1 MSKQGK
7 NHILIPALI
16 TAAAAYFGLK
26 KKSENI
32 SEIAKDLVNRAI
44 KDQTRT
50 NHKAKQQAKK
60 QAIPLPHIRR
70 RCLRKRNYRDTYY
83 G

>member
-1 MSKQGK
+1 MNKQGK

-16 TAAAAYFGLK
+16 TMAAAYFGLQ

-50 NHKAKQQAKK
+50 NHKVNQHNARHK
-60 QAIPLPHIRR
+60 RR
-70 RCLRKRNYRDTYY
+70 NKRNHRDTYY

>member
-1 MSKQGK
+1 MSKHGK
-7 NHILIPALI
+7 DHILIPALI
-16 TAAAAYFGLK
+16 TAAAAYFGFK

-50 NHKAKQQAKK
+50 NHKVNQHNA
-60 QAIPLPHIRR
+60 RR
-70 RCLRKRNYRDTYY
+70 RNKRNHRDTYY

>member
-1 MSKQGK
+1 MQKKGK

-16 TAAAAYFGLK
+16 TAAAAYFGFK

-32 SEIAKDLVNRAI
+32 SEIAKDLVGRAI
-44 KDQTRT
+44 KDQVRT
-50 NHKAKQQAKK
+50 NHNINQRAANKRKK
-60 QAIPLPHIRR
+60 KSF
-70 RCLRKRNYRDTYY
+70 KRNYRLKYN

>member
-1 MSKQGK
+1 MQKEGK

-16 TAAAAYFGLK
+16 TAAAAYFGYK

-32 SEIAKDLVNRAI
+32 SEIAKDLVGRAI
-44 KDQTRT
+44 KDQVRT
-50 NHKAKQQAKK
+50 NHKVNQIAAKQRKK
-60 QAIPLPHIRR
+60 KSF
-70 RCLRKRNYRDTYY
+70 KRNYRLKYN